1 MAEVIGSL
9 AAVIQLVSCAS
20 NFAREL
26 RKFSRTVG
34 PLSDEAQKCAIQAK
48 NFSYALEALNLRR
61 QSGLMEAVENMG
73 LEIKTLQANMKSLIK
88 TMEWQAAEKIQPQTD
103 PGLYRHSRSL
113 MRSRRTL
120 LRLGK
125 SMVDTGGV
133 PSKGSRSPHSRRSS
147 GGMSSSMPSSPTPDR
162 PVNPVHGDHSNN
174 YTHWT
179 STTTNS
185 AKSTAP
191 KISETVQVASKVIV
205 IDPNRLETSTTGYVR
220 SDSGE
225 MRHTTA
231 VQLESIDGAII
242 SILKAKEL
250 GLDVEE
256 YDNDEEVWIAFG
268 DSTSNKSVGR
278 AVLNWRQRSRT
289 VNNLTGDHGKTESM

>member
-103 PGLYRHSRSL
+103 PGLYLKVLVHHIH
-113 MRSRRTL
+113 
-120 LRLGK
+120 
-125 SMVDTGGV
+125 VD
-133 PSKGSRSPHSRRSS
+133 PLAAC
-147 GGMSSSMPSSPTPDR
+147 R

-278 AVLNWRQRSRT
+278 AVLNWRKSAETPASMSKTWRSRT